1 MPFVYW
7 DFFITG
13 ESGVKNIQN
22 YQELRPQS
30 RGIYAATA
38 EEVEEL
44 AAVSGFEASGWDRDE
59 YKYRKIDVKE
69 PEGSERLKK
78 LLAAIKDKYGF
89 VLNERLVVPVA
100 DRDHVFGVHKVREYT
115 PEEIDSCELLY
126 INFAGKAIAEHKDGT
141 PEQVEAE
148 QYVVERHRKKKTVQ
162 FGYLTPFAAKAVT
175 GELKDQ
181 LEDAGLKRVEFEP
194 VINGDDIWKLWSSLK
209 MPRCLL
215 PLVDQNGAEIGPDVR
230 PKFGE
235 QYFDDKGYNPPEL
248 TYNRNEVEKL
258 GTFDIAMTAERIGGY
273 PEVFRLHVV
282 SQRFREVLKQLKVP
296 AVHYAPVR
304 LI

>member
-1 MPFVYW
+1 MPIVHW

-22 YQELRPQS
+22 YQKLEPHS

-44 AAVSGFEASGWDRDE
+44 AAASGFEASGWDRDG

-89 VLNERLVVPVA
+89 VPSEHLVVPVA
-100 DRDHVFGVHKVREYT
+100 DRDHVFGVAKLRKYT

-126 INFAGKAIAEHKDGT
+126 ISLVDKTIAEHKWGT

-148 QYVVERHRKKKTVQ
+148 QYVVERHRKKKTVP
-162 FGYLTPFAAKAVT
+162 FGMLIPFQAMAVT

-181 LEDAGLKRVEFEP
+181 LEDAGLKGVEFEP
-194 VINGDDIWKLWSSLK
+194 VVNGDDIWKLGSSLR

-215 PLVDQNGAEIGPDVR
+215 PLVDDNGAQVEPDEWSTE
-230 PKFGE
+230 FS
-235 QYFDDKGYNPPEL
+235 KGKYV
-248 TYNRNEVEKL
+248 TEKR
-258 GTFDIAMTAERIGGY
+258 IAD
-273 PEVFRLHVV
+273 
-282 SQRFREVLKQLKVP
+282 S
-296 AVHYAPVR
+296 
-304 LI
+304 

>member
-7 DFFITG
+7 DFFISG
-13 ESGVKNIQN
+13 LSGVQGNPK
-22 YQELRPQS
+22 LRPHS
-30 RGIYAATA
+30 RGIDAASP
-38 EEVEEL
+38 EDVEQL
-44 AAVSGFEASGWDRDE
+44 AAAAGFETSGWDRDGA
-59 YKYRKIDVKE
+59 KHRKIEVKE

-89 VLNERLVVPVA
+89 VPNERSVVPVA
-100 DRDHVFGVHKVREYT
+100 DRDHVFGLHKVREYT
-115 PEEIDSCELLY
+115 PEDIDSCELLY
-126 INFAGKAIAEHKDGT
+126 ISFVKKIIAEHKWGT
-141 PEQVEAE
+141 PEQIEAE
-148 QYVVERHRKKKTVQ
+148 QYVVEKHRKKKTVP
-162 FGYLTPFAAKAVT
+162 FGTLMPFHAMAIT
-175 GELKDQ
+175 GELKNQ
-181 LEDAGLKRVEFEP
+181 LEGAELKRVEFEP
-194 VINGDDIWKLWSSLK
+194 VVNGDDIWKLWSSLR

-215 PLVDQNGAEIGPDVR
+215 PLVDQNGAEVEPDVR

-258 GTFDIAMTAERIGGY
+258 GSFDIAMTAERIGGF
-273 PEVFRLHVV
+273 PHVFRQHVV

>member
-1 MPFVYW
+1 MSFVYW
-7 DFFITG
+7 DFFISG
-13 ESGVKNIQN
+13 KSGVQN
-22 YQELRPQS
+22 DRKLGPHS
-30 RGIYAATA
+30 RGIYTA
-38 EEVEEL
+38 SAEDIEEL
-44 AAVSGFEASGWDRDE
+44 AAVSGFEVTGWDRDGV
-59 YKYRKIDVKE
+59 KRRKIEVRE

-78 LLAAIKDKYGF
+78 LLAAIEDKYGF
-89 VLNERLVVPVA
+89 VPNERLVVPVA
-100 DRDHVFGVHKVREYT
+100 DRDHVFGLHKVREYT
-115 PEEIDSCELLY
+115 PKEIGSRELLY
-126 INFAGKAIAEHKDGT
+126 IEFVGKAIAEHKDGT

-162 FGYLTPFAAKAVT
+162 FGYLTPFTAKAVT

-194 VINGDDIWKLWSSLK
+194 VINGDDIWKLWSSLR

-215 PLVDQNGAEIGPDVR
+215 PLVDQNGAEVEPDDS
-230 PKFGE
+230 PEFGE

-282 SQRFREVLKQLKVP
+282 SQRFREVLKQLKVT